1 MVPVSKTRS
10 RVSNLIRSAALLRVQ
25 ALVFAVCIGACTV
38 SSEKLEYT
46 RAEQA
51 QAKNDYKGALQ
62 HYKNVVDRYTKT
74 PLAIQAA
81 KQAAKIS
88 HYQLKDPKEA
98 ANYYKHIVLYSTDAS
113 ERFEAQKQLADLYFT
128 QLLDYKQAVTEY
140 SRLLDLPHSQADDYA
155 FRMAIARSHFYLSN
169 FYQTAVEVDAIIA
182 KKFDKD
188 SLFDPLLLKAN
199 ALLSD
204 KKADDA
210 ILILKELTEKY
221 PVRAKGENIGLIL
234 AVTYEEQKNFAK
246 AIETLE
252 SMKESYPKKG
262 FIEARIK
269 ILKERQSYLPGA
281 RGWKK

>member
-1 MVPVSKTRS
+1 MKPG
-10 RVSNLIRSAALLRVQ
+10 ALGWVQ
-25 ALVFAVCIGACTV
+25 VFLFSLYLAACTV

-51 QAKNDYKGALQ
+51 EAKNDHKGALQ

-81 KQAAKIS
+81 KQAAKLS

-98 ANYYKHIVLYSTDAS
+98 AGFYKHVVLYSPDAS
-113 ERFEAQKQLADLYFT
+113 DRYEAQKQLADLYFT
-128 QLLDYKQAVTEY
+128 QVLDYKQAVTEY
-140 SRLLDLPHSQADDYA
+140 SRLVDLPHSQADDYK

-169 FYQTAVEVDAIIA
+169 FYQTTVEVDAIIA
-182 KKFDKD
+182 KKFDKEA
-188 SLFDPLLLKAN
+188 LFDPLLLKAN

-204 KKADDA
+204 KKADEAIA
-210 ILILKELTEKY
+210 ILKDLIEKY
-221 PVRAKGENIGLIL
+221 PVRAKSENVGLIL

-252 SMKESYPKKG
+252 SMKETYPKKG
-262 FIEARIK
+262 FIEGRIK

-281 RGWKK
+281 RGWRK